1 MLWEK
6 FYYEYRAGD
15 VSHQKNAKWK
25 QNALSLSLHM
35 CVCVCVCMCDVCV
48 YMCARPFKA
57 KIQSSHKSVYEY
69 ITRDPPYTDWTLP
82 REEKIRQMGQ
92 K

>member
-57 KIQSSHKSVYEY
+57 KIQSSHKACTS
-69 ITRDPPYTDWTLP
+69 I
-82 REEKIRQMGQ
+82 
-92 K
+92 

>member
-48 YMCARPFKA
+48 YVSFTCACHKRTA
-57 KIQSSHKSVYEY
+57 ASHV
-69 ITRDPPYTDWTLP
+69 TH
-82 REEKIRQMGQ
+82 RELSAPEN
-92 K
+92 